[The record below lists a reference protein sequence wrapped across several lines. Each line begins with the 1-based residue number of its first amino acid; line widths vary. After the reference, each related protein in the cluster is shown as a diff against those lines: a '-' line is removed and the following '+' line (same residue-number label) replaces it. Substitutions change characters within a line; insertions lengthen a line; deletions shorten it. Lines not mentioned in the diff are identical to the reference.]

1 MHWSRFLFESGNVSW
16 ALRFWF
22 NAGICSFEVAAI
34 VLMQSFW
41 RVSTASEKSTI
52 DTLDNGSQ
60 RTSLSSVHEQ
70 ALLVIERRVCACGLP
85 VWVTLQISQSTAS
98 FWKMMRRVVCGAGIE
113 EYLLLQQHLYWN
125 PYHYPYR
132 KEGKATVV
140 QEVGS
145 D

>member
-22 NAGICSFEVAAI
+22 NARICSFEVAAI

-41 RVSTASEKSTI
+41 RVSTASEASTI
-52 DTLDNGSQ
+52 DPENNESQ
-60 RTSLSSVHEQ
+60 RTSLASVHEQ
-70 ALLVIERRVCACGLP
+70 VLSVIERRVCVCGLP
-85 VWVTLQISQSTAS
+85 VWVRLQISQWTAS
-98 FWKMMRRVVCGAGIE
+98 FWMKMRRVVCGAGIE

-132 KEGKATVV
+132 KEGKVTVV